1 MRGGVIFIAFL
12 RLEFKSLDNVRM
24 SSNNAPEKWATK
36 FMNNTNMGN
45 IIPLKSRNTALNN
58 LNVRMPASWEPP
70 PPSSFP
76 PSFPMESLR
85 PMGTRSGLGMLPNLK
100 TPLYTP
106 TMRLTANAPEW
117 VPSASVPKKRPS
129 LPQPPPNSLNLAEL
143 IPYMKDNGRI
153 YKKGYTPEAWRE
165 LNKLIS
171 NVRDEHDIHLFFRDG
186 KNGPLVENPFFY
198 IRHKTPREKRVPLQN
213 MTPFIV
219 GTNRTYRVRPNKRK
233 QTRRRR

>member
-1 MRGGVIFIAFL
+1 
-12 RLEFKSLDNVRM
+12 
-24 SSNNAPEKWATK
+24 
-36 FMNNTNMGN
+36 
-45 IIPLKSRNTALNN
+45 
-58 LNVRMPASWEPP
+58 
-70 PPSSFP
+70 
-76 PSFPMESLR
+76 MESLR

-100 TPLYTP
+100 TPV
-106 TMRLTANAPEW
+106 MRLTANAPEW
-117 VPSASVPKKRPS
+117 VPNASAPKKRPS
-129 LPQPPPNSLNLAEL
+129 LPPPPPNSLNLAEL

-213 MTPFIV
+213 MTPFIT